1 MKGVVVAE
9 TVNLEIA
16 QRLEEVAQL
25 LDVQSANPYRVQAYR
40 NAAQTLR
47 RLDRPVTEILQHDDM
62 DGLRQLPSIGESLA
76 HSIHALATTSR
87 LPMLEQLRGESDPVA
102 QLASAPG
109 IGKVLATRLHEDL
122 GIDTLEELE
131 AAAYDGR
138 LSEIAGFGKKKLEA
152 IRDSLAGR
160 LGRVQGQVGWSAT
173 DEPTIEELLDVDR
186 EYREKAAAGR
196 LRRIAPRRFNPSGEA
211 WLPVLHS
218 QRAERHYLAMFS
230 NTARAHQM
238 DMTRDWVVL
247 YYDGG
252 RGERQCTV
260 ITSQRGALKGKR
272 IVRGRKAE
280 CMQFYQQQRV
290 RVT

>member
-1 MKGVVVAE
+1 MAE

-25 LDVQSANPYRVQAYR
+25 LDEQGANPYRVQAYR

-47 RLDRPVTEILQHDDM
+47 QLDRPITEILQHNGM
-62 DGLRQLPSIGESLA
+62 DGLRQLPGIGESLA
-76 HSIHALATTSR
+76 HSIHALATTGR
-87 LPMLEQLRGESDPVA
+87 LPMLERLRGESDPVA
-102 QLASAPG
+102 LLASVPS

-122 GIDTLEELE
+122 GIDSLEELE

-138 LSEIAGFGKKKLEA
+138 LSEVAGFGKKKLEA
-152 IRDSLAGR
+152 IRDSLAAR
-160 LGRVQGQVGWSAT
+160 LGRVRGQEGWSAT
-173 DEPTIEELLDVDR
+173 DDPAIEELLDVDR
-186 EYREKAAAGR
+186 EYREKVAAGR

-211 WLPVLHS
+211 WLPVLHN
-218 QRAERHYLAMFS
+218 QRAERHYMALFS

-252 RGERQCTV
+252 RGERQYTV

-272 IVRGRKAE
+272 IIRGREAE
-280 CMQFYQQQRV
+280 CVQYYQQQKV
-290 RVT
+290 PVT